1 MKPRFRAEITESLIR
16 TLVVAEDHRSSLHY
30 GVDPFAIIRALK
42 LRIFG
47 GKKQG
52 ASTIEQQLV
61 RTIVGRYEKTPR
73 RKIRE
78 QVLAVMLSQQ
88 FSKEELSAA
97 YLKVAF
103 YGSSLVGGRGIRKIR
118 DYHPASSDEAI
129 VAYLKYPKPLHGS
142 NDRTCKHLNRVEHI
156 KHLLRGDIS
165 LFLLD
170 NQHCNVLPN
179 HSDSLPNQNCKIE
192 NI

>member
-1 MKPRFRAEITESLIR
+1 MEVTESLIR
-16 TLVVAEDHRSSLHY
+16 TLVIAEDHRNSLHY
-30 GVDPFAIIRALK
+30 GVDPIAIIRALK
-42 LRIFG
+42 LRIFS

-78 QVLAVMLSQQ
+78 QVLAVMLSHQ
-88 FSKEELSAA
+88 FAKEELAA
-97 YLKVAF
+97 TYLKVAF

-118 DYHPASSDEAI
+118 DYHPTSSDEAI
-129 VAYLKYPKPLHGS
+129 VAYLKYPKPLRGS
-142 NDRTCKHLNRVEHI
+142 NDRARRHLNRVEHI
-156 KHLLRGDIS
+156 KHLLKGDIN

-170 NQHCNVLPN
+170 N
-179 HSDSLPNQNCKIE
+179 
-192 NI
+192 